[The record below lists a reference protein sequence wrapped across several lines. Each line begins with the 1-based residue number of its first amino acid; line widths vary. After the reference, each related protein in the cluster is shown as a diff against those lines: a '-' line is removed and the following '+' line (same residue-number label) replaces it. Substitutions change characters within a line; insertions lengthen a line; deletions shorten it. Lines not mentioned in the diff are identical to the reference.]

1 MPHLAEQLLP
11 CEGNGAITE
20 PLLLLLQRTPQCW
33 PAVSAAPKYLCM
45 SSEHSHQLLCEL
57 IEEVEGE
64 SLKTFILL
72 AVTVTFLREFALF
85 PSQLAEVSS

>member
-11 CEGNGAITE
+11 CEGDGATTE
-20 PLLLLLQRTPQCW
+20 PLLLLLQRNPQCW
-33 PAVSAAPKYLCM
+33 AAVSAVPKYLFI

-64 SLKTFILL
+64 SLKNFILL
-72 AVTVTFLREFALF
+72 AVSVTLLREFALF